1 MRPAPALLLVLI
13 ACAAVGALVAFELLP
28 LAAFLAAL
36 AALAVLALTDALA
49 LRRTP
54 SPQLERELQPVVP
67 VGVERSVVLRLRN
80 AAARS
85 LAVELHDLHPGEWPV
100 WGLPRRATLPRA
112 REVELSYRLTPT
124 ERGQFAFPGCRLRL
138 FSPLRLW
145 WQQRTLGA
153 VQAVRVYPNFAPLA
167 KLALIGAE
175 RASRVVGAHLKR
187 RRGEGTEFQQLREY
201 RNGDALRQIDWKA
214 SQRARKLISRDYQI
228 ERNQQVLLLVDTGR
242 RMLAR
247 DGALAHFDHCLN
259 AALMVAYIAL
269 RQGDGV
275 GLLAAG
281 GQARYFAPRR
291 GLGTIDALLNSVFDL
306 HASPIA
312 TDYLDAATQLGLRQQ
327 RRSLVLLITNVRDE
341 DIDDLLSAVRQ
352 LQKRHL
358 VCVASLREQVLER
371 PLDQPVNTLE
381 DAIGVA
387 ALDQYV
393 EQRTRAHEALRAQGT
408 DVLDVTCTE
417 LPAAL
422 VQHYLAVKRAA
433 RL

>member
-1 MRPAPALLLVLI
+1 MRPAPALI
-13 ACAAVGALVAFELLP
+13 AALVALALAGVLTAFGLVPAGLP
-28 LAAFLAAL
+28 LATAAL
-36 AALAVLALTDALA
+36 IAAIALPDAFA

-54 SPQLERELQPVVP
+54 SPQIERDLPQVVP
-67 VGVERSVVLRLRN
+67 VGVERPVVLRLRSALN
-80 AAARS
+80 RA
-85 LAVELHDLHPGEWPV
+85 LALDVHDHHPGEWPV
-100 WGLPRRATLPRA
+100 FGLPRRAVLPAA
-112 REVELSYRLTPT
+112 REVELTYRLTPT
-124 ERGQFAFPGCRLRL
+124 ERGAVAFEGCDLRLR
-138 FSPLRLW
+138 SPLRLW
-145 WQQRTLGA
+145 TQLRTVPLA
-153 VQAVRVYPNFAPLA
+153 QTVRVYPNFAPLA
-167 KLALIGAE
+167 KLALVGAE

-214 SQRARKLISRDYQI
+214 SQRARKLISREYQL
-228 ERNQQVLLLVDTGR
+228 ERNQQVMLLVDTGR

-247 DGALAHFDHCLN
+247 DGNLAHFDHCLN

-281 GQARYFAPRR
+281 GETRYFAPRR
-291 GLGTIDALLNSVFDL
+291 GLGTIDALLNSTFDL
-306 HASPIA
+306 HATPLA
-312 TDYLDAATQLGLRQQ
+312 TDYLDAAKQLALRQQ

-371 PLDQPVNTLE
+371 PLDQPVADLA
-381 DAIGVA
+381 DAIGVG
-387 ALDQYV
+387 ALAQYI
-393 EQRTRAHEALRAQGT
+393 EQRTLAHEALRAQGT
-408 DVLDVTCTE
+408 DVLDVTCAE

>member
-1 MRPAPALLLVLI
+1 MRPAPAL
-13 ACAAVGALVAFELLP
+13 VGALLVCALVAALA
-28 LAAFLAAL
+28 LAALVPAGAAL
-36 AALAVLALTDALA
+36 AAAGLLVLVALPDALA
-49 LRRTP
+49 LRRLP
-54 SPQLERELQPVVP
+54 SPQIERDLPPVVP
-67 VGVERSVVLRLRN
+67 VGVERAVVLRLRSGI
-80 AAARS
+80 ARP
-85 LAVELHDLHPGEWPV
+85 LALQVHDLHPGDWPIF
-100 WGLPRRATLPRA
+100 GLPRSAVLPPG
-112 REVELSYRLTPT
+112 RELDLTYRLTPT
-124 ERGQFAFPGCRLRL
+124 ERGAFRFAGCALRL

-145 WQQRTLGA
+145 REQRELA
-153 VQAVRVYPNFAPLA
+153 LPQLVRVYPNFAPLA
-167 KLALIGAE
+167 KLALVGAE

-201 RNGDALRQIDWKA
+201 RSGDALRQIDWKA

-228 ERNQQVLLLVDTGR
+228 ERNQQVMLLVDTGR

-247 DGALAHFDHCLN
+247 DGNLAHFDHCLN

-281 GQARYFAPRR
+281 AQTRYFAPRR

-306 HASPIA
+306 HASAVA
-312 TDYLDAATQLGLRQQ
+312 TDYLDAARQMALHQ
-327 RRSLVLLITNVRDE
+327 PRRSLVLFITNVRDE

-371 PLDQPVNTLE
+371 PLEQPVEDLA
-381 DAIGVA
+381 DAIGIG
-387 ALDQYV
+387 ALAHYV

-408 DVLDVTCTE
+408 DVLDVTCAE

>member
-1 MRPAPALLLVLI
+1 MRPAPALI
-13 ACAAVGALVAFELLP
+13 AALVACALAGVLTAIGFAPPGLP
-28 LAAFLAAL
+28 LAAAAL
-36 AALAVLALTDALA
+36 LVAIALPDAFA

-54 SPQLERELQPVVP
+54 SPQIERELPQVVP
-67 VGVERSVVLRLRN
+67 VGVERPVVLRLRS
-80 AAARS
+80 AVART
-85 LAVELHDLHPGEWPV
+85 LAFDIHDHHPGDWPV
-100 WGLPRRATLPRA
+100 FGLPRRVALPA
-112 REVELSYRLTPT
+112 GREIELTYRLTPT
-124 ERGQFAFPGCRLRL
+124 ERGAFAFGGCDVRLL
-138 FSPLRLW
+138 SPLRLW
-145 WQQRTLGA
+145 RQQRRVPLA
-153 VQAVRVYPNFAPLA
+153 QSVRVYPNFAPLA
-167 KLALIGAE
+167 KLALVGAE

-247 DGALAHFDHCLN
+247 DGNLAHFDHCLN

-281 GQARYFAPRR
+281 GETRYFAPRR
-291 GLGTIDALLNSVFDL
+291 GLGTIDALLNSTFDL
-306 HASPIA
+306 HATPLA
-312 TDYLDAATQLGLRQQ
+312 TDYLDAAKQLGLRQQ
-327 RRSLVLLITNVRDE
+327 RRSLVLLITNMRDE

-358 VCVASLREQVLER
+358 VCVASLREQALER
-371 PLDQPVNTLE
+371 PLDQPVANLA
-381 DAIGVA
+381 DAIGVG
-387 ALDQYV
+387 ALAQYI
-393 EQRTRAHEALRAQGT
+393 EQRALAHEALRAQGT
-408 DVLDVTCTE
+408 DVLDVTCAE

>member
-1 MRPAPALLLVLI
+1 MRPAPALVAALLSCALI
-13 ACAAVGALVAFELLP
+13 AALALLGLLP
-28 LAAFLAAL
+28 GGAAL
-36 AALAVLALTDALA
+36 AAAGLLLLVALPDALA
-49 LRRTP
+49 LRRLP
-54 SPQLERELQPVVP
+54 SPQVERDLPPVVP
-67 VGVERSVVLRLRN
+67 VGVERAVVLRLRSSIG
-80 AAARS
+80 RP
-85 LAVELHDLHPGEWPV
+85 LAVQVHDLHPGDWPV
-100 WGLPRRATLPRA
+100 FGLPRAAVLPPG
-112 REVELSYRLTPT
+112 RELDLTYRLTPG
-124 ERGQFAFPGCRLRL
+124 ERGAFQFDGCALRL
-138 FSPLRLW
+138 LSPLRLW
-145 WQQRTLGA
+145 RQQRRVA
-153 VQAVRVYPNFAPLA
+153 VPQLVRVYPNFAPLA

-201 RNGDALRQIDWKA
+201 RSGDALRQIDWKA

-228 ERNQQVLLLVDTGR
+228 ERNQQVMLLVDTGR

-247 DGALAHFDHCLN
+247 DGNLAHFDHCLN

-281 GQARYFAPRR
+281 GQTRYFAPRR
-291 GLGTIDALLNSVFDL
+291 GLGAVDALLNSVFDL
-306 HASPIA
+306 HASAIA
-312 TDYLDAATQLGLRQQ
+312 TDYLDAARQMALHQ
-327 RRSLVLLITNVRDE
+327 PRRSLVLLITNVRDE
-341 DIDDLLSAVRQ
+341 DIDDLLAAVRQ

-358 VCVASLREQVLER
+358 VCVASLREQALER
-371 PLDQPVNTLE
+371 PLDQPVADLAE
-381 DAIGVA
+381 AIGIG
-387 ALDQYV
+387 ALAHYV

-408 DVLDVTCTE
+408 DVLDVTCAE

>member
-1 MRPAPALLLVLI
+1 MRPAPALLGVLI

-28 LAAFLAAL
+28 LAAFVAAMAAL
-36 AALAVLALTDALA
+36 VVLASSDALA

-80 AAARS
+80 AAGRS
-85 LAVELHDLHPGEWPV
+85 LPVELHDLHPGEWPV

-124 ERGQFAFPGCRLRL
+124 ERGHFEFAGCRLRL
-138 FSPLRLW
+138 SSPLRLW
-145 WQQRTLGA
+145 RQQRTLGGA
-153 VQAVRVYPNFAPLA
+153 QAVRVYPNFAPLA

-312 TDYLDAATQLGLRQQ
+312 TDYLDAATQLSLRQQ

-341 DIDDLLSAVRQ
+341 DIDDLLGAVRQ

-393 EQRTRAHEALRAQGT
+393 EQRTRAHEALRAQRA
-408 DVLDVTCTE
+408 DVLDVTCAE

>member
-1 MRPAPALLLVLI
+1 MRPAPALI
-13 ACAAVGALVAFELLP
+13 AALVALALAGVLTAFGLVPPGLP
-28 LAAFLAAL
+28 LAAAAL
-36 AALAVLALTDALA
+36 IVAIALPDAFA

-54 SPQLERELQPVVP
+54 SPQIERDLPQVVP
-67 VGVERSVVLRLRN
+67 VGVERPVVLQLRSAVN
-80 AAARS
+80 RS
-85 LAVELHDLHPGEWPV
+85 LALDVHDHHPGEWPV
-100 WGLPRRATLPRA
+100 FGLPRRAVLPAA
-112 REVELSYRLTPT
+112 REVALTYRLTPT
-124 ERGQFAFPGCRLRL
+124 ERGAFAFDGCDLRLR
-138 FSPLRLW
+138 SPLRLW
-145 WQQRTLGA
+145 SQLRRVALTQT
-153 VQAVRVYPNFAPLA
+153 VRVYPNFAPLA
-167 KLALIGAE
+167 KLALVGAE

-214 SQRARKLISRDYQI
+214 SQRARKLISREYQL
-228 ERNQQVLLLVDTGR
+228 ERNQQVMLLVDTGR

-247 DGALAHFDHCLN
+247 DGNLAHFDHCLN

-281 GQARYFAPRR
+281 GETRYFAPRR
-291 GLGTIDALLNSVFDL
+291 GLGTIDALLNSTFDL
-306 HASPIA
+306 HATPLA
-312 TDYLDAATQLGLRQQ
+312 TDYLDAAKQLALRQQ

-358 VCVASLREQVLER
+358 VCVASLREQALER
-371 PLDQPVNTLE
+371 PLDQPVADLA
-381 DAIGVA
+381 DAIGVG
-387 ALDQYV
+387 ALAHYI
-393 EQRTRAHEALRAQGT
+393 EQRTLAHEALRAQGT
-408 DVLDVTCTE
+408 DVLDVTCAE

>member
-1 MRPAPALLLVLI
+1 MRPAPALLAALV
-13 ACAAVGALVAFELLP
+13 ACAAVGAMVAFELLP

-36 AALAVLALTDALA
+36 GALAVLAVSDALA

-54 SPQLERELQPVVP
+54 SPQIQRELTPVVP

-80 AAARS
+80 AATRT
-85 LAVELHDLHPGEWPV
+85 LPVELHDLHPGEWPV
-100 WGLPRRATLPRA
+100 FGLPRRANLPRG

-124 ERGQFAFPGCRLRL
+124 ERGNFHFAGCMLRL
-138 FSPLRLW
+138 ASPLRLW
-145 WQQRTLGA
+145 RQQRELPPA
-153 VQAVRVYPNFAPLA
+153 QAVRVYPNFAPLA
-167 KLALIGAE
+167 KLALVGAE

-247 DGALAHFDHCLN
+247 DGNLAHFDHCLN

-281 GQARYFAPRR
+281 GQTRYFAPRR
-291 GLGTIDALLNSVFDL
+291 GLGTIDSLLNSVFDL

-341 DIDDLLSAVRQ
+341 DIDELLSAVRQ

-371 PLDQPVNTLE
+371 PLDQPVADLA

-387 ALDQYV
+387 ALDYYV

-408 DVLDVTCTE
+408 DVLDVTCAE

>member
-1 MRPAPALLLVLI
+1 MRPAPALLLALLL
-13 ACAAVGALVAFELLP
+13 CAAIGALCVAGLLP
-28 LAAFLAAL
+28 LAALLAAVGTL
-36 AALAVLALTDALA
+36 SALALPDAFA

-54 SPQLERELQPVVP
+54 LPEISRDLPQIVP

-80 AAARS
+80 LSGRRLRAE
-85 LAVELHDLHPGEWPV
+85 VHDLHPGEWPV
-100 WGLPRRATLPRA
+100 FGLPRQVQLLPA
-112 REVELSYRLTPT
+112 RETELSYQLTPT
-124 ERGQFAFPGCRLRL
+124 ERGAFRFDGVALRL

-145 WQQRTLGA
+145 RLQREVPLAQQ
-153 VQAVRVYPNFAPLA
+153 VRVYPNFAPLA

-269 RQGDGV
+269 RQGDAV

-281 GQARYFAPRR
+281 GQSRYFAPRR
-291 GLGTIDALLNSVFDL
+291 GLGTVDALLNSVFDL
-306 HASPIA
+306 HAAPLA

-341 DIDDLLSAVRQ
+341 DIDELLQAVRQ

-371 PLDQPVNTLE
+371 PPEQPVTDLA
-381 DAIGVA
+381 DAIGVG
-387 ALDQYV
+387 ALAQYI
-393 EQRTRAHEALRAQGT
+393 EQRSRAHEALRSQGT
-408 DVLDVTCTE
+408 DVLDVTCAE

>member
-1 MRPAPALLLVLI
+1 MRAAPALVAALVACALCGVLTAAAVAPPALPLVASGLLVL
-13 ACAAVGALVAFELLP
+13 
-28 LAAFLAAL
+28 
-36 AALAVLALTDALA
+36 LAVSDAFA
-49 LRRTP
+49 LRRLP
-54 SPQLERELQPVVP
+54 SPQIQRELPQVVP
-67 VGVERSVVLRLRN
+67 VGVERAVVLRLRG
-80 AAARS
+80 ATTQRQV
-85 LAVELHDLHPGEWPV
+85 LDVHDRHPGDWPV
-100 WGLPRRATLPRA
+100 FGLPRRVALPSD
-112 REVELSYRLTPT
+112 RELELTYRLTPT
-124 ERGQFAFPGCRLRL
+124 ERGAFSFDGCDLRL
-138 FSPLRLW
+138 YSPLRLW
-145 WQQRTLGA
+145 RQQRRA
-153 VQAVRVYPNFAPLA
+153 VLPQLVRVYPNFAPLA
-167 KLALIGAE
+167 KLALVGAE

-247 DGALAHFDHCLN
+247 DGNLVHFDHCLN

-269 RQGDGV
+269 RQGDAV

-281 GQARYFAPRR
+281 GDARYFAPGR
-291 GLGTIDALLNSVFDL
+291 GLGTIDALLNSTFDL
-306 HASPIA
+306 HASLQA
-312 TDYLDAATQLGLRQQ
+312 TDYLDAARQLALRQQ
-327 RRSLVLLITNVRDE
+327 RRSLVLFITNVRDE
-341 DIDDLLSAVRQ
+341 DIEDLLAAVRQ
-352 LQKRHL
+352 LQRRHL
-358 VCVASLREQVLER
+358 VCVASLREQALER
-371 PLDQPVNTLE
+371 PLDQPVADLD
-381 DAIGVA
+381 DAIGVG
-387 ALDQYV
+387 ALAQYI